1 MEKQLESSETDKS
14 QLSLSLKETKD
25 NLERTRGELTSQQ
38 VRELERERERKRE
51 TERDRERQREKER
64 ERERKREEKRE
75 KEGERYHL
83 KQLKGEKREI
93 VCDCERKKDK
103 TTRPRSN

>member
-38 VRELERERERKRE
+38 VRELVRERERR
-51 TERDRERQREKER
+51 
-64 ERERKREEKRE
+64 RE
-75 KEGERYHL
+75 KEGER
-83 KQLKGEKREI
+83 GREI
-93 VCDCERKKDK
+93 TSKAIERKEERERVCDCERKKDK